1 MAVQLILARNRQKKK
16 RAEEANA
23 TDDDETGQM
32 DATLVSR
39 FRDTFKLFDKD
50 GDGSIEK
57 YEFGEVL
64 MSLGLAENEENAA
77 TLMKEFDKDGDGKV
91 DFSEF
96 VAFMSSGQE
105 QVVQAFQRFDPENTG
120 RISVLTFHNM
130 MTKCGEKFDP
140 EKVEAMLELA
150 DIDAEGMID
159 YRIYA
164 SAMVW
169 HGDN

>member
-1 MAVQLILARNRQKKK
+1 MAVQLILARNRLKKK
-16 RAEEANA
+16 RAKEANA
-23 TDDDETGQM
+23 PEDDKAGQV
-32 DATLVSR
+32 DVSLASR
-39 FRDTFKLFDKD
+39 YRDTFKLFEKD
-50 GDGSIEK
+50 GDGSIDK

-64 MSLGLAENEENAA
+64 TSLGLAENEENAEK
-77 TLMKEFDKDGDGKV
+77 LMNEFDKNGDGKV

-96 VAFMSSGQE
+96 VAFMSSGTE
-105 QVVQAFQRFDPENTG
+105 EVVRAFQRFDPENTG

-130 MTKCGEKFDP
+130 MTKCGEKFNP
-140 EKVEAMLELA
+140 EKVEAMLEFA

-169 HGDN
+169 HGDD